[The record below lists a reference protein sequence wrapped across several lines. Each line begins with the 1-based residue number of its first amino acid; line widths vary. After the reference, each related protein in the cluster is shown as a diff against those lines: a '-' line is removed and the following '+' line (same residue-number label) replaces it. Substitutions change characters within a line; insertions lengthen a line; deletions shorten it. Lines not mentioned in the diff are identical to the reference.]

1 MALLKKPS
9 SRTVRI
15 AFIASSLF
23 YLLLLFGRRDGHSPS
38 HLIRFTQHSTATDTQ
53 TRIFPASDTISDNVL
68 WSDFAYVQYVTNAAY
83 LCNSVMIFEALRRHG
98 TKAELLMMY
107 PQEWPVPEGNEAEI
121 SYEGRLLAL
130 ARDEYGAK
138 LAPIQVKR
146 FVNKDD
152 PTWQDSYTKLLVW
165 NQTQYK
171 RVISL
176 DSDAT
181 VLDHM
186 DELFL
191 LPSTPVAMPRA
202 HWFDDFSLSS
212 QVIVAEPSE
221 ETWLR
226 VENAADNHEGND
238 YDMDILNKL
247 FINSSMVIPHRK
259 YNFLSGEFRKS
270 PHGHEAYLGSRTEK
284 WDPRKALAEAKYV
297 HFSDWPMP
305 KPWIAPTSKQL
316 EETLPR
322 CWDVE
327 GVGEDCTDRFLWL
340 ELRDDFSKRRK
351 RICGKSYDYV
361 QKQLK

>member
-1 MALLKKPS
+1 MAPLKRPS

-15 AFIASSLF
+15 TLITLGFLWLF
-23 YLLLLFGRRDGHSPS
+23 LLFHRRDRQSQSLPSP
-38 HLIRFTQHSTATDTQ
+38 LVRFKQHSTAVDTQ
-53 TRIFPASDTISDNVL
+53 TRMFPTPDTIGNHIR
-68 WSDFAYVQYVTNAAY
+68 WSDFAYVQYVTDETY
-83 LCNSVMIFEALRRHG
+83 LCNSVMIFEALKRHG

-107 PQEWPVPEGNEAEI
+107 PHQWPVPEATHVDYKGK
-121 SYEGRLLAL
+121 LLAL

-138 LAPIQVKR
+138 LVPVHVKR
-146 FVNKDD
+146 FYNNDD
-152 PTWQDSYTKLLVW
+152 PTWQDSYTKLLLW

-171 RVISL
+171 RVISF

-181 VLDHM
+181 VLNHM

-191 LPSTPVAMPRA
+191 LPPTPVAMPRA
-202 HWFDDFSLSS
+202 YWLDYFSLSS

-226 VENAADNHEGND
+226 VQNATNNHTGHD

-247 FINSSMVIPHRK
+247 FIDSSMIIPHRK
-259 YNFLSGEFRKS
+259 YNFLSGEFRKA
-270 PHGHEAYLGSRTEK
+270 PRNHGAYLGSPTEK
-284 WDPRKALAEAKYV
+284 WNPRKALAEAKYV

-305 KPWIAPTSKQL
+305 KPWITPTSEQL
-316 EETLPR
+316 ENALPR

-351 RICGKSYDYV
+351 RICGKYYDFV
-361 QKQLK
+361 W